1 LLASAA
7 DAIVIGFQVRPSAN
21 VRKLAEKEGIDIRLY
36 SIIYDAINNVRDAMQ
51 GMLVNSIEEVITGN
65 ATVREVFKI
74 SKIGTV
80 AGCYITDGYIKKA
93 NQIRLIRD
101 GIVIYTGYINQL
113 KRFKEDT
120 TEVKNGFECGIN
132 IKNFNDIKL
141 GDIIEGFEQKE
152 VARKL

>member
-1 LLASAA
+1 M
-7 DAIVIGFQVRPSAN
+7 IGFQVRPSTN

-36 SIIYDAINNVRDAMQ
+36 AIIYDAINNVRDAMQ
-51 GMLVNSIEEVITGN
+51 GMLATSIEDVITGD

-74 SKIGTV
+74 SKVGTV
-80 AGCYITDGYIKKA
+80 AGCYVTDGYVKRA

-113 KRFKEDT
+113 RRFKEDT
-120 TEVKNGFECGIN
+120 PEVKNGFECGIS
-132 IKNFNDIKL
+132 IKNFNDLKV
-141 GDIIEGFEQKE
+141 GDVIEGFEQKE